1 MSTQMQNNDFL
12 LDTINE
18 AIDAGA
24 DAIATQYALQRLN
37 ENGSVNIQEC
47 ATIYLMA
54 KEILTEGNEDLIPDN
69 IELPEDDGELDEEGE
84 DLDVSDL
91 EGIVL
96 PTADGGLMVIENGVL
111 VPYSEEAAATPAG
124 EAPEAPEAGVDPEEL
139 KESETNVEGS
149 ANEGSNVEGSA
160 DEGQNELNENT
171 NAGENQDTQTIEES
185 ADLSKHS
192 SVVQSLISQMN
203 FSKGGF

>member
-37 ENGSVNIQEC
+37 ETGSVNIQEC

-54 KEILTEGNEDLIPDN
+54 KEVLTEGNEDLIPDN

-124 EAPEAPEAGVDPEEL
+124 EAPEAGVNPEEL

-149 ANEGSNVEGSA
+149 TN
-160 DEGQNELNENT
+160 EGQNELNENT
-171 NAGENQDTQTIEES
+171 DAGENPDTQTIEES

>member
-69 IELPEDDGELDEEGE
+69 IELPEDDGELDEE

-124 EAPEAPEAGVDPEEL
+124 EAPEAEL
-139 KESETNVEGS
+139 NESETNSEGS
-149 ANEGSNVEGSA
+149 EIEAGEEAHEGS
-160 DEGQNELNENT
+160 ELNENT
-171 NAGENQDTQTIEES
+171 NTDVNSGVQTIEES

>member
-18 AIDAGA
+18 AIEAGA

-54 KEILTEGNEDLIPDN
+54 KEILTEGTEDLIPDN
-69 IELPEDDGELDEEGE
+69 IELPEDDGGLDEEDE

-124 EAPEAPEAGVDPEEL
+124 EPAPEAAL
-139 KESETNVEGS
+139 NESETNSEGS
-149 ANEGSNVEGSA
+149 EIEAGEEAHEGS
-160 DEGQNELNENT
+160 ELNENT
-171 NAGENQDTQTIEES
+171 NTDVDSGVQTIEES

>member
-37 ENGSVNIQEC
+37 ETGSVNIQEC
-47 ATIYLMA
+47 TTIYLMA
-54 KEILTEGNEDLIPDN
+54 KEVLTEGNEDLIPDN
-69 IELPEDDGELDEEGE
+69 IELPEDDGGLDEEDE

-124 EAPEAPEAGVDPEEL
+124 EAPEAGVNPEEL

-149 ANEGSNVEGSA
+149 T
-160 DEGQNELNENT
+160 DKGQNELNENT
-171 NAGENQDTQTIEES
+171 DAGENQDTQTIEES

>member
-37 ENGSVNIQEC
+37 ETGSVNIQEC

-54 KEILTEGNEDLIPDN
+54 KEVLTEGNEDLIPDN

-111 VPYSEEAAATPAG
+111 VPYSEEAAATPA
-124 EAPEAPEAGVDPEEL
+124 APEAGAGVDPEEL

-149 ANEGSNVEGSA
+149 T

>member
-1 MSTQMQNNDFL
+1 MSIQMQNNDFL

-69 IELPEDDGELDEEGE
+69 IELPEDDGELDEE

-124 EAPEAPEAGVDPEEL
+124 EAPEAGVNPEEL
-139 KESETNVEGS
+139 KESETNIEGS
-149 ANEGSNVEGSA
+149 T

>member
-37 ENGSVNIQEC
+37 ETGSVNIQEC

-54 KEILTEGNEDLIPDN
+54 KEVLTEGNEDLIPDN

-96 PTADGGLMVIENGVL
+96 PTANGGLMVIENGVL
-111 VPYSEEAAATPAG
+111 VPYSEEEAATPAD
-124 EAPEAPEAGVDPEEL
+124 AL
-139 KESETNVEGS
+139 NESETNVEGS
-149 ANEGSNVEGSA
+149 T

-171 NAGENQDTQTIEES
+171 DAGENPDTQTIEES

>member
-37 ENGSVNIQEC
+37 ETGSVNIQEC

-54 KEILTEGNEDLIPDN
+54 KEVLTEGNEDLIPDN

-124 EAPEAPEAGVDPEEL
+124 EAPEAEL
-139 KESETNVEGS
+139 NESETNSEGS
-149 ANEGSNVEGSA
+149 EIEAGEEAHEGS
-160 DEGQNELNENT
+160 ELNENT
-171 NAGENQDTQTIEES
+171 NTDVDSGVQTIEES

>member
-111 VPYSEEAAATPAG
+111 VPYSEEEAATPAG
-124 EAPEAPEAGVDPEEL
+124 EPAPEAAL
-139 KESETNVEGS
+139 NESETNSEGS
-149 ANEGSNVEGSA
+149 ETEAGEEAHEGS
-160 DEGQNELNENT
+160 ELNENT
-171 NAGENQDTQTIEES
+171 NTDVNSGVQSIEES

>member
-37 ENGSVNIQEC
+37 ETGSVNIQEC

-111 VPYSEEAAATPAG
+111 VPYSEEPAATPAD
-124 EAPEAPEAGVDPEEL
+124 AL
-139 KESETNVEGS
+139 NESETNVEGS
-149 ANEGSNVEGSA
+149 TV
-160 DEGQNELNENT
+160 EGQNELNENT
-171 NAGENQDTQTIEES
+171 DAGENQDTQTIEES

>member
-69 IELPEDDGELDEEGE
+69 IELPEDDGELDE

-111 VPYSEEAAATPAG
+111 VPYSEEAAATPA
-124 EAPEAPEAGVDPEEL
+124 APEAGAGVDPEEL

-149 ANEGSNVEGSA
+149 T

-171 NAGENQDTQTIEES
+171 DAGENPDTQTIEES
-185 ADLSKHS
+185 ADFSKHS

>member
-18 AIDAGA
+18 AIDVGA

-54 KEILTEGNEDLIPDN
+54 KEILTEGTEDLIPDN
-69 IELPEDDGELDEEGE
+69 IELPEDDGGLDEEDE

-124 EAPEAPEAGVDPEEL
+124 EPAPEAPEAPEAAL
-139 KESETNVEGS
+139 NESETNVEGS
-149 ANEGSNVEGSA
+149 AEEGST

-171 NAGENQDTQTIEES
+171 NAEENQDTQTIEES

>member
-69 IELPEDDGELDEEGE
+69 IELPEDDGELGE

-124 EAPEAPEAGVDPEEL
+124 VAPEVGVDPEEL
-139 KESETNVEGS
+139 NESETNVEGS
-149 ANEGSNVEGSA
+149 T

-171 NAGENQDTQTIEES
+171 DAGENPDTQTIEES
-185 ADLSKHS
+185 ADFSKHS

>member
-18 AIDAGA
+18 AIEAGA
-24 DAIATQYALQRLN
+24 DAIATQYALERLN

-69 IELPEDDGELDEEGE
+69 IELPEDDGELGEDGEGE

-111 VPYSEEAAATPAG
+111 VPYSEEPAATPAG
-124 EAPEAPEAGVDPEEL
+124 EEAPVDPVDPVDPEEL
-139 KESETNVEGS
+139 KESETNVDGS
-149 ANEGSNVEGSA
+149 G
-160 DEGQNELNENT
+160 EGQTELNENT
-171 NAGENQDTQTIEES
+171 DAGENQETQTIEES

-203 FSKGGF
+203 FGKGGF

>member
-37 ENGSVNIQEC
+37 ETGSVNIQEC

-69 IELPEDDGELDEEGE
+69 IELPEDDGELDKEGE

-111 VPYSEEAAATPAG
+111 VPYSEEEAATPAD
-124 EAPEAPEAGVDPEEL
+124 AL
-139 KESETNVEGS
+139 NESETNVEGS
-149 ANEGSNVEGSA
+149 T

-171 NAGENQDTQTIEES
+171 DAGENQDTQTIEES

>member
-37 ENGSVNIQEC
+37 ETGSVNIQEC

-54 KEILTEGNEDLIPDN
+54 KEVLTEGNEDLIPDN

-111 VPYSEEAAATPAG
+111 VPYSEEAAATPAD
-124 EAPEAPEAGVDPEEL
+124 AL
-139 KESETNVEGS
+139 NESETNVEGS
-149 ANEGSNVEGSA
+149 T

-171 NAGENQDTQTIEES
+171 NAGENQDPQTIEES

>member
-1 MSTQMQNNDFL
+1 MSTQMQNNNFL

-18 AIDAGA
+18 AIDVGA

-54 KEILTEGNEDLIPDN
+54 KEILTEGTEDLIPDN
-69 IELPEDDGELDEEGE
+69 IELPEDDGGLDEEDE

-124 EAPEAPEAGVDPEEL
+124 EPAPKAPETAL
-139 KESETNVEGS
+139 NESETNVEGS
-149 ANEGSNVEGSA
+149 AEEGST

-171 NAGENQDTQTIEES
+171 NAGENPDTQTIEES

>member
-37 ENGSVNIQEC
+37 ETGSVNIQEC

-54 KEILTEGNEDLIPDN
+54 KEVLTEGNEDLIPDN
-69 IELPEDDGELDEEGE
+69 IELPEDDGELDEE

-124 EAPEAPEAGVDPEEL
+124 EAPEAEL
-139 KESETNVEGS
+139 NESETNSEGS
-149 ANEGSNVEGSA
+149 EIEAGEEAHEGS
-160 DEGQNELNENT
+160 ELNENT
-171 NAGENQDTQTIEES
+171 NAGENPDTQTIEES

>member
-37 ENGSVNIQEC
+37 ETGSVNIQEC

-124 EAPEAPEAGVDPEEL
+124 EAPEAPEAGVNPEEL

-149 ANEGSNVEGSA
+149 T

-171 NAGENQDTQTIEES
+171 DAGENPDTQTIEES

>member
-124 EAPEAPEAGVDPEEL
+124 EPAPEAPEAAL
-139 KESETNVEGS
+139 NESETNVEGS
-149 ANEGSNVEGSA
+149 T

-171 NAGENQDTQTIEES
+171 NAGENTDTQTIEES

>member
-37 ENGSVNIQEC
+37 ETGSVNIQEC

-124 EAPEAPEAGVDPEEL
+124 EAPEAGVNPEEL
-139 KESETNVEGS
+139 KESETNIEGS
-149 ANEGSNVEGSA
+149 TN
-160 DEGQNELNENT
+160 EGQNELNENT
-171 NAGENQDTQTIEES
+171 DAGENPDTQTIEES

>member
-37 ENGSVNIQEC
+37 ETGSVNIQEC

-54 KEILTEGNEDLIPDN
+54 KEVLTEGNEDLIPDN
-69 IELPEDDGELDEEGE
+69 IELPEDDGELDEE

-124 EAPEAPEAGVDPEEL
+124 EAPEAEL
-139 KESETNVEGS
+139 NESETNSEGS
-149 ANEGSNVEGSA
+149 EIEAGEEAHEGS
-160 DEGQNELNENT
+160 ELNENT
-171 NAGENQDTQTIEES
+171 NTDVDSGVQSIEES

>member
-111 VPYSEEAAATPAG
+111 VPYSEEAAATPA
-124 EAPEAPEAGVDPEEL
+124 APEAGVDPEEL

-149 ANEGSNVEGSA
+149 TNK
-160 DEGQNELNENT
+160 GQNELNENT
-171 NAGENQDTQTIEES
+171 DAGENPDTQTIEES

>member
-18 AIDAGA
+18 AIDVGA

-54 KEILTEGNEDLIPDN
+54 KEILTEGTEDLIPDN
-69 IELPEDDGELDEEGE
+69 IELPEDDGGLDEEDE

-124 EAPEAPEAGVDPEEL
+124 EPAPKAPEAAL
-139 KESETNVEGS
+139 NESETNVEGS
-149 ANEGSNVEGSA
+149 AEEGST

-171 NAGENQDTQTIEES
+171 NAGENPDTQTIEES

>member
-37 ENGSVNIQEC
+37 ETGSVNIQEC

-54 KEILTEGNEDLIPDN
+54 KEVLTEGNEDLIPDN
-69 IELPEDDGELDEEGE
+69 IELPEDDGGLDEEGE

-111 VPYSEEAAATPAG
+111 VPYSEEEAATPAG
-124 EAPEAPEAGVDPEEL
+124 EAPEAEL
-139 KESETNVEGS
+139 NESETNVEGS
-149 ANEGSNVEGSA
+149 EIGSNGES
-160 DEGQNELNENT
+160 ELNENT
-171 NAGENQDTQTIEES
+171 GAEGDDVQTIEES

>member
-37 ENGSVNIQEC
+37 ETGSVNIQEC

-54 KEILTEGNEDLIPDN
+54 KEVLTEGNEDLIPDN
-69 IELPEDDGELDEEGE
+69 IELPEDDGELDKEGE

-124 EAPEAPEAGVDPEEL
+124 EAPEAEL
-139 KESETNVEGS
+139 NESETNSEGS
-149 ANEGSNVEGSA
+149 EIEAGKEAHEGS
-160 DEGQNELNENT
+160 ELNENT
-171 NAGENQDTQTIEES
+171 NTDVNSGVQTIEES

>member
-54 KEILTEGNEDLIPDN
+54 KEILTEGTEDLIPDN
-69 IELPEDDGELDEEGE
+69 IELPEDDGELDEEDQ

-124 EAPEAPEAGVDPEEL
+124 EPAPEATL
-139 KESETNVEGS
+139 NESET
-149 ANEGSNVEGSA
+149 NVEGSA

-171 NAGENQDTQTIEES
+171 NAGENPDTQTIEES

>member
-1 MSTQMQNNDFL
+1 MSKQMQNNDFL

-37 ENGSVNIQEC
+37 ETGSVNIQEC

-54 KEILTEGNEDLIPDN
+54 KEVLTEGNEDLIPDN
-69 IELPEDDGELDEEGE
+69 IELPEDDGEGE

-124 EAPEAPEAGVDPEEL
+124 EAPEAGVNPEEL
-139 KESETNVEGS
+139 KESETNIEGS
-149 ANEGSNVEGSA
+149 T

-171 NAGENQDTQTIEES
+171 NAGENRDTQTIEES

>member
-37 ENGSVNIQEC
+37 ETGSVNIQEC

-54 KEILTEGNEDLIPDN
+54 KEVLTEGNEDLIPDN
-69 IELPEDDGELDEEGE
+69 IELPEDDGELDEE

-111 VPYSEEAAATPAG
+111 VPYSEEAAATPA
-124 EAPEAPEAGVDPEEL
+124 AGVAPEEL
-139 KESETNVEGS
+139 KESETNVEG
-149 ANEGSNVEGSA
+149 
-160 DEGQNELNENT
+160 QNELNENT
-171 NAGENQDTQTIEES
+171 DAGENPDTQTIEES
-185 ADLSKHS
+185 ADFSKHS

>member
-37 ENGSVNIQEC
+37 ETGSVNIQEC

-54 KEILTEGNEDLIPDN
+54 KEVLTEGNEDLIPDN
-69 IELPEDDGELDEEGE
+69 IELPEDDGELGEEGE

-124 EAPEAPEAGVDPEEL
+124 EAPEAGVNPEEL
-139 KESETNVEGS
+139 KESETNIEGS
-149 ANEGSNVEGSA
+149 T

>member
-37 ENGSVNIQEC
+37 ETGSVNIQEC

-54 KEILTEGNEDLIPDN
+54 KEVLTEGNEDLIPDN

-124 EAPEAPEAGVDPEEL
+124 EAPEAEL
-139 KESETNVEGS
+139 NESETNSEGS
-149 ANEGSNVEGSA
+149 EIEAGEEAHEGS
-160 DEGQNELNENT
+160 ELNENT
-171 NAGENQDTQTIEES
+171 NTDVNSGAQTIEES

>member
-54 KEILTEGNEDLIPDN
+54 KEILTEGTEDLIPDN

-111 VPYSEEAAATPAG
+111 VPYSEEEAATPASG
-124 EAPEAPEAGVDPEEL
+124 ASDASPSGVDPEEL

-149 ANEGSNVEGSA
+149 A

-171 NAGENQDTQTIEES
+171 DAGENPDTQTIEES